1 MFIFN
6 SAIQIKTNRGTS
18 RKEIKIVKTWKV
30 FNIASLLSR
39 ILTSARLLQSSKNL
53 TPTQIFGGKKSFQ
66 QQLSFCCSASNTK
79 METPKVQILPTPVK
93 SSNDKKDYKCIRLSN
108 GLTALLVSDTSY
120 DLEKLDEEE
129 AQLEGKKEISIS
141 RKF

>member
-1 MFIFN
+1 
-6 SAIQIKTNRGTS
+6 
-18 RKEIKIVKTWKV
+18 
-30 FNIASLLSR
+30 
-39 ILTSARLLQSSKNL
+39 
-53 TPTQIFGGKKSFQ
+53 
-66 QQLSFCCSASNTK
+66 

-141 RKF
+141 RIFLKMQNDKKISENNDEDDEDQSDEDEDMDDDDDEEEDDNDVRILN

>member
-66 QQLSFCCSASNTK
+66 QFRFCCSASNTK

-129 AQLEGKKEISIS
+129 AQLEGKLGISIS

>member
-1 MFIFN
+1 
-6 SAIQIKTNRGTS
+6 
-18 RKEIKIVKTWKV
+18 
-30 FNIASLLSR
+30 
-39 ILTSARLLQSSKNL
+39 
-53 TPTQIFGGKKSFQ
+53 
-66 QQLSFCCSASNTK
+66 

-129 AQLEGKKEISIS
+129 AQLEGKLGISIS
-141 RKF
+141 RKFNEKWQKKFSENNDEDDEDQSDEDEDMDDDEDEEDDNDVWILN

>member
-1 MFIFN
+1 MLEYSNELDLYSLFQPSYSEN
-6 SAIQIKTNRGTS
+6 SERRSKAH
-18 RKEIKIVKTWKV
+18 VKC
-30 FNIASLLSR
+30 LM
-39 ILTSARLLQSSKNL
+39 
-53 TPTQIFGGKKSFQ
+53 
-66 QQLSFCCSASNTK
+66 NTYHN
-79 METPKVQILPTPVK
+79 PVK

-129 AQLEGKKEISIS
+129 TQLEGKKEISIS